1 MISFLL
7 TAGSDYTPVD
17 NLAIVF
23 ESSPNQVCENICV
36 MNDMLV
42 EEIEQ
47 FAVTLTTAVMGTNL
61 VISESRATVF
71 VIDSS
76 GKWYIT
82 Q

>member
-1 MISFLL
+1 
-7 TAGSDYTPVD
+7 
-17 NLAIVF
+17 VF

-47 FAVTLTTAVMGTNL
+47 FALTLTTVAMGTNL